1 MEKIVRIGETDVR
14 MKCTAATPRMYRM
27 LFGTDIFRDIISIQG
42 LAGEGTGSTEN
53 QLAGIGSG
61 TEAMN
66 QIAYAMAKQA
76 DPGISEFDEWLDG
89 FGMTD
94 ILAASGEILELWG
107 ANMITNVQA
116 KKKPD
121 E

>member
-42 LAGEGTGSTEN
+42 LEKAGNGSTES

-61 TEAMN
+61 TDAMN

-76 DPGISEFDEWLDG
+76 DPGIPEFDAWLDG

-94 ILAASGEILELWG
+94 ILAAAGEILELWG
-107 ANMITNVQA
+107 ANMITGVQS